1 MVTVSNYRVVETEEG
16 TYVRLILSGDLEMV
30 QSERTG
36 NYYATIKQASISAT
50 FDEEMAKRML
60 GKQLPGTIER
70 IEVEPYEIETDSGTV
85 KLYHRWVYRQ
95 DNVEIP
101 AEKES
106 SVIELAETAKK
117 RKNGV
122 DKIAV

>member
-1 MVTVSNYRVVETEEG
+1 
-16 TYVRLILSGDLEMV
+16 MV

-95 DNVEIP
+95 DNQEIP
-101 AEKES
+101 AEVEKES